1 MDTEGCFHLLT
12 IVNSAATNMG
22 IQISLQDPTLG
33 SSLLLN
39 HTVNSVFYSGQI
51 SHMDDRDNYLSHHLL
66 PPRAHVCRK
75 LCEKWS
81 RTLIRGATVPSS
93 NLNTAPSLHHCVCN
107 FNRSALLL
115 IVAPTTLLLLL
126 VGLRTSLSGFRCP

>member
-66 PPRAHVCRK
+66 PPTLHISTK
-75 LCEKWS
+75 LELAVEAQEHSQTQC
-81 RTLIRGATVPSS
+81 
-93 NLNTAPSLHHCVCN
+93 
-107 FNRSALLL
+107 
-115 IVAPTTLLLLL
+115 
-126 VGLRTSLSGFRCP
+126 RCPRQHRCPCAKCPLDGGLDLHFPND